1 LTLSAFRAYIC
12 AMKTKNSSSLEDGR
26 IKVPMRFAMAMGRA
40 KTHLVRVN
48 QEVRKLSL
56 DSAEAIGKALGF
68 KDRYAGA
75 IHKIYRRNQDESQ
88 ELSVHVNLTC
98 TDGKRSTH
106 RLFNA
111 QAAVKFGLFCK
122 TTRAKASW
130 HWGSKFL
137 TKGVK
142 QLPHAHPGEEWF
154 TTEDIG
160 KALGFMGDEA
170 KAIRKIYERNAD
182 EFEGL
187 SSCVK
192 MTLEGQLRTHRLFNA
207 QAAVKIGFFAKTI
220 RAKAFR
226 HWASQ
231 FLTNGVR
238 QLPHTHRGEEW
249 FTAKDIGRALGFK
262 EERGKAINKIFSRN
276 QDEFEGLSV
285 VVKVTAT
292 DGKRYTHRLFNA
304 QAAVKFGFFAKTIRA
319 KAFRHW
325 ASEFLTKGVKQ
336 LRAQHE
342 KAERRIRRLERKN
355 AEWETC
361 LEVMKGDSHQVSHA
375 LMCEIAQ
382 LEKQLHQGVS
392 ASLLRPE
399 DVVALPWAALKRLA
413 DLAGDKDENY
423 PTRLLHAVLAC
434 QGKYDRAREFIKAN
448 LGTVTISFDMRH
460 LVQGIEEQ
468 AEHLKG

>member
-1 LTLSAFRAYIC
+1 
-12 AMKTKNSSSLEDGR
+12 
-26 IKVPMRFAMAMGRA
+26 
-40 KTHLVRVN
+40 
-48 QEVRKLSL
+48 
-56 DSAEAIGKALGF
+56 
-68 KDRYAGA
+68 
-75 IHKIYRRNQDESQ
+75 
-88 ELSVHVNLTC
+88 
-98 TDGKRSTH
+98 
-106 RLFNA
+106 
-111 QAAVKFGLFCK
+111 
-122 TTRAKASW
+122 
-130 HWGSKFL
+130 
-137 TKGVK
+137 
-142 QLPHAHPGEEWF
+142 
-154 TTEDIG
+154 
-160 KALGFMGDEA
+160 
-170 KAIRKIYERNAD
+170 
-182 EFEGL
+182 
-187 SSCVK
+187 
-192 MTLEGQLRTHRLFNA
+192 
-207 QAAVKIGFFAKTI
+207 
-220 RAKAFR
+220 
-226 HWASQ
+226 
-231 FLTNGVR
+231 
-238 QLPHTHRGEEW
+238 
-249 FTAKDIGRALGFK
+249 LGFK